1 MAMKVGIQLYSIR
14 SEMEMDMDAALKA
27 VKEMGYDYVEF
38 AGFFDKSAEEVKALL
53 DKHGLK
59 AISVHQGADPWLEQ
73 GQAAIDYLKTVG
85 VEYCAIPWY
94 SAEKLE
100 GEAWEDTKKLFS
112 DFGKALKDNGINL
125 LYHNHDFEFKKFDG
139 KYTIDKMYE
148 EVPAELMNPEFDTCW
163 VHYAGENPCDYIR
176 KYNGRLN
183 VLHLKDFVC
192 KNLGGGPVYALIDDN
207 GGDAKD
213 ASKEDNG
220 FEFRPVGY
228 GIQDFPAI
236 LEAAEE
242 VGIEYIIV
250 EQDDS
255 YDTPVLE
262 TAKKSREYLKTLGY

>member
-14 SEMEMDMDAALKA
+14 QEMEKDMDAALKA

-38 AGFFDKSAEEVKALL
+38 AGFFNKDAEDVKAML
-53 DKHGLK
+53 DKYGLT
-59 AISVHQGADPWLEQ
+59 AISVHQGVDPWLEK
-73 GQAAIDYLKTVG
+73 GQEAIDYLKTVG
-85 VEYCAIPWY
+85 VKYCAIPWCPG
-94 SAEKLE
+94 EKLE
-100 GEAWEDTKKLFS
+100 GEAWEDTKKVFT

-125 LYHNHDFEFKKFDG
+125 LYHNHDFEFKKVDG
-139 KYTIDKMYE
+139 KYVIDKMYE
-148 EVPAELMNPEFDTCW
+148 EIPADLFNPEFDTCW

-207 GGDAKD
+207 GGDAKN

-236 LEAAEE
+236 LKAAEE

-262 TAKKSREYLKTLGY
+262 TAKKSREYLKSLGY